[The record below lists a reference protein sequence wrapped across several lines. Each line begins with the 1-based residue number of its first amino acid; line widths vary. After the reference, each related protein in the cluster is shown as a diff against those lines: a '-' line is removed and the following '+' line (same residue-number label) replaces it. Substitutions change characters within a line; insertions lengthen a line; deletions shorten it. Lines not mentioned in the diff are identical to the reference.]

1 MQIKEY
7 NCKSEVSK
15 MNTYSAEQLSKIS
28 KEELEKEFFAVRSA
42 INSAKRSK
50 TNAHE
55 LEIYFCYVS
64 RELQLRSD
72 NARKKVIK

>member
-1 MQIKEY
+1 
-7 NCKSEVSK
+7 